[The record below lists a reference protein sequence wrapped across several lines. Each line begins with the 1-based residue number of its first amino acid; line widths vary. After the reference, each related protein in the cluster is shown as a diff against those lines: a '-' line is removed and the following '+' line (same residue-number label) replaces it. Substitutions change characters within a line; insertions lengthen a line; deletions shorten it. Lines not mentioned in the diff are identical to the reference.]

1 MPKKNYFSTFYA
13 NIGMFPKRNTGILVT
28 RIELN
33 FQLSKIPSLILNMH
47 RFTLLESFLDVLVTL
62 LRFSVISNTTSRGSI
77 VMKAH

>member
-1 MPKKNYFSTFYA
+1 MPRNNYFSTFNA
-13 NIGMFPKRNTGILVT
+13 NIGMFLKTNTGILVT
-28 RIELN
+28 KIYLN